1 MNVTTAVTVNNWT
14 IYCQQ
19 LYNPNEPATA
29 CPVEAEFRLQKE
41 DVLSNQPRVSRRL
54 FLVHSSI
61 VVGGVVAGP
70 TLLSACTKT
79 STTGT
84 ASRLDQL
91 KSDGKITVG
100 IAGEQ
105 PYAFLDR
112 GKLTGEDPTV
122 QMAIWK
128 AVGINTVEAKQVS
141 FDALIPGL
149 NAGEFDVIA
158 AGMFINPTRC
168 EQAAFS
174 EPVYCAPN
182 AFLVPPGNPDNIT
195 DFESVASTGI
205 KLGVFSGAVEGSYAE
220 KAGVEKSNIVT
231 VPDLSAGIQQLEQ
244 GRIRAIGLTSIT
256 LAWALKQDPSVK
268 AELTKPFVPI
278 VDGKEELGCGAAVF
292 RKADTD
298 LVNAFNTELKKLKDS
313 GELTRLIEPFG
324 FGPETLPP
332 ADMTTAKLCAE
343 A

>member
-1 MNVTTAVTVNNWT
+1 
-14 IYCQQ
+14 
-19 LYNPNEPATA
+19 
-29 CPVEAEFRLQKE
+29 
-41 DVLSNQPRVSRRL
+41 
-54 FLVHSSI
+54 
-61 VVGGVVAGP
+61 
-70 TLLSACTKT
+70 
-79 STTGT
+79 
-84 ASRLDQL
+84 
-91 KSDGKITVG
+91 
-100 IAGEQ
+100 
-105 PYAFLDR
+105 
-112 GKLTGEDPTV
+112 LTGEDPTV

-268 AELTKPFVPI
+268 AELTTPFVPV
-278 VDGKEELGCGAAVF
+278 VDGNEELGCGAAVF

-332 ADMTTAKLCAE
+332 AEMTTAKLCAE